1 MDEERPRKRHTKF
14 SRAAR
19 AKRILEQLREGWA
32 YDDIAREE
40 GLTARR
46 LRQIVAE
53 FVKTRGALGDATH
66 AQVQIER
73 LSRAMRVASDALAQ
87 GEIRAIGPFIRVVD
101 RLDRYQALAHE
112 TTAYP
117 TPEADR
123 LVFQQL
129 VARIRRSVEDEFA
142 EERRR
147 EAEAAAAS
155 AGSAAPE
162 PIGNCAAAEAPAAA
176 AAEASAPPPFAP
188 LAGQAPSDFFRGIRP

>member
-1 MDEERPRKRHTKF
+1 MDVERPRKRRTKF

-40 GLTARR
+40 GLTERR

-53 FVKTRGALGDATH
+53 FVKTRGALGDAAH

-87 GEIRAIGPFIRVVD
+87 GDIRAIGPFIRVVD

-129 VARIRRSVEDEFA
+129 VARVKAQARDEFE

-155 AGSAAPE
+155 VGSAAPD
-162 PIGNCAAAEAPAAA
+162 PIGNGAAAPAAAEA
-176 AAEASAPPPFAP
+176 EASPPPPFAP
-188 LAGQAPSDFFRGIRP
+188 LAAQAPSDFFRGIRP